1 MDPFLRGAE
10 QARRL
15 REHIL
20 QVGDAGQLA
29 GRLRQPLL
37 GLGNVGE
44 VALHLGERAA
54 LSAGDFPGPRELL
67 ALDLEQRRE
76 VVAEWKGR

>member
-15 REHIL
+15 REHHL

-29 GRLRQPLL
+29 GRLRQSLL

-44 VALHLGERAA
+44 VALHLGECAT
-54 LSAGDFPGPRELL
+54 LSAGHFPGPRELL

-76 VVAEWKGR
+76 VVTE